1 MQFTTPVTFPSPS
14 RTILPGEKILVL
26 GSCFSDSVGQRMA
39 RCGLDVMV
47 NPFGT
52 LYDPVSISN
61 SLFRL
66 SGGIPFRE
74 EECVQMGA
82 GSPLFCSFSHHT
94 SFARPT
100 TEEFLSVANDS
111 LSKAA
116 DFFKECSTVIVTLG
130 TAWCFFR
137 GGEVVSNC
145 LKRPASEFERR
156 MLSADMVSSILKGM
170 VRNLSDGGKRR
181 FIFTVSPVRHL
192 ADTAHGN
199 QLSKSTLLLAV
210 DSLVKEFPTEAEY
223 FPSYEIVMDELRDY
237 RFYDSDMVHPSEVA
251 VDYIWEKFRESYFT
265 PEQIEEMNKAEKIWR
280 RSQHRPLH

>member
-1 MQFTTPVTFPSPS
+1 
-14 RTILPGEKILVL
+14 
-26 GSCFSDSVGQRMA
+26 MA
-39 RCGLDVMV
+39 RCGLDVAV

-52 LYDPVSISN
+52 LYNPVSISN

-66 SGGIPFRE
+66 DGGIPFRE

-82 GSPLFCSFSHHT
+82 GSSLFCSFSHHT

-100 TEEFLSVANDS
+100 AEEFLSAANAS
-111 LSKAA
+111 AMEAS
-116 DFFKECSTVIVTLG
+116 DFFKECTTVIVTLG

-145 LKRPASEFERR
+145 LKRPASEFERK

-170 VRNLSDGGKRR
+170 VRNLSCGGKRR

-210 DSLVKEFPTEAEY
+210 DSLVKEFPDAAEY
-223 FPSYEIVMDELRDY
+223 FPAYEIVMDELRDY
-237 RFYDSDMVHPSEVA
+237 RFYDSDMVHPSPVA
-251 VDYIWEKFRESYFT
+251 VDYIWEKFRDAYFT
-265 PEQIEEMNKAEKIWR
+265 PEQTESMKESLKEWK